1 MKLTNFEISSSI
13 ELQSGGLFWDLH
25 NFANFQG
32 LELLPAQNV
41 AVMRWTAREGS
52 NPWGCHENKFA
63 GMTLRFVDLQFIYV
77 TPRNKNLPLSEDSCV
92 SDILRVDPRIVHAE
106 PRMRAVLEMTDLFRL
121 AICFQSRR
129 IIEIESETVG
139 LIPVLGRAFQERES

>member
-32 LELLPAQNV
+32 LDLLPAKNV
-41 AVMRWTAREGS
+41 AVMRWTVPEGS

-63 GMTLRFVDLQFIYV
+63 GMSLRFVGLQFIHV
-77 TPRNKNLPLSEDSCV
+77 TSRDKNLPLSEDTCV

>member
-63 GMTLRFVDLQFIYV
+63 RVTLRFVGLQFMHV
-77 TPRNKNLPLSEDSCV
+77 TPRDKDLPLSEDTCV
-92 SDILRVDPRIVHAE
+92 SDILRVDPRIEHAD
-106 PRMRAVLEMTDLFRL
+106 PHMRAVLEMTDLFRL

-129 IIEIESETVG
+129 IIEIESDKVE
-139 LIPVLGRAFQERES
+139 LIPVLGHAFQERKS